1 MEYIFMLKG
10 EVPAKKNSRQLLAN
24 KKNIPSKNYQKWH
37 ENALFPLIFQRNAQ
51 KITKPLNYP
60 LRVEITLTHGDLR
73 RRDGDNGESSI
84 LDTLKDTRI
93 IEDDCWQI
101 CRKVTVENLFEKGK
115 PSVSIRITEYK
126 Q

>member
-1 MEYIFMLKG
+1 MLKG

-51 KITKPLNYP
+51 KITKPLNGP

-101 CRKVTVENLFEKGK
+101 CRKVTVENLFERGK